1 MSAVAIIIL
10 IFSSLGAADFLIG
23 NKFGIGKE
31 FERGFALFGPMALS
45 MLGMIVL
52 APAIGAWLSPVFD
65 GFYNAFGIDPSIIP
79 ASVLANDMGGAS
91 LAQSVC
97 KSELIGGY
105 NAFVV
110 SSMMGCVL
118 SFTIP
123 FSLGLV
129 SKEHQNELFLGLL
142 CGIVTIPTGCVVSG
156 LLCGIGFGA
165 LLLNLLP
172 LTILSIII
180 AVALIFIPKICIKCF
195 SVFGIFMKALAIV
208 GLVLSVFTFLT
219 KIEITPYFDSFENGA
234 LICAN
239 ACITLSGALP
249 FMFIISKLLDK
260 PLNMLGS
267 KIGINST
274 SALALLGTIVTNA
287 STFGVMN
294 KMDKKGIVLNS
305 AFAVSAAFSLGG
317 HLAFTMAF
325 DGSYVLPMIVGKLI
339 SGIFAVALA
348 FLMYKRNTRP
358 AVKPQEAAEACE
370 AAAV

>member
-1 MSAVAIIIL
+1 MSAIAIVVL
-10 IFSSLGAADFLIG
+10 IFSALGAADFLIG

-31 FERGFALFGPMALS
+31 FERAFALFCPMALS

-52 APAIGAWLSPVFD
+52 APAIGVWLSPAFD
-65 GFYNAFGIDPSIIP
+65 AFYNAFGIDPSVIP
-79 ASVLANDMGGAS
+79 ASILANDMGGAS
-91 LAQSVC
+91 LAQSIC
-97 KSELIGGY
+97 KSADIGNY

-129 SKEHQNELFLGLL
+129 NKEHQGELFLGLL
-142 CGIVTIPTGCVVSG
+142 CGIVTIPTGCIVG
-156 LLCGIGFGA
+156 GFMCGISFSA
-165 LLLNLLP
+165 LVLNLLP
-172 LTILSIII
+172 LIIISIII
-180 AVALIFIPKICIKCF
+180 AISLLFVPKICIKCF
-195 SVFGIFMKALAIV
+195 SVFGIFMKMLSIFGLIV
-208 GLVLSVFTFLT
+208 SIFTFLT
-219 KIEITPYFDSFENGA
+219 KIEIIPHLDSFENGA

-239 ACITLSGALP
+239 ACVTLSGALP
-249 FMFIISKLLDK
+249 FMYIMSKLLDK

-267 KIGINST
+267 RIGINST
-274 SALALLGTIVTNA
+274 SALALLGTVVTNA

-325 DGSYVLPMIVGKLI
+325 DASYVPPMIVGKLI

-348 FLMYKRNTRP
+348 FLMYKKHTRP
-358 AVKPQEAAEACE
+358 SAKHQEAEKIC
-370 AAAV
+370 AVNEL